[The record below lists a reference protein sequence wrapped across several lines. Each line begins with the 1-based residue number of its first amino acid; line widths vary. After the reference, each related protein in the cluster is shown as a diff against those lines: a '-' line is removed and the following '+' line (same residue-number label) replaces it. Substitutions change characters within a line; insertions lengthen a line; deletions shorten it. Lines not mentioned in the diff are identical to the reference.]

1 MEKYNYREVIKSDI
15 KEWMTYEYDGR
26 YNDYN
31 FNDMCDRLYDDLWA
45 ENAITGNDEDY
56 YDSEYKCEEYLY
68 HNFDLLFEA
77 LYEFG
82 YTGPELINAV
92 KTHCKND
99 SFSRWADATI
109 RCYLLSECL
118 EKALKELGYDEKSRK
133 N

>member
-31 FNDMCDRLYDDLWA
+31 FYDMYDRLYDDLWA

-56 YDSEYKCEEYLY
+56 YDSEYKCEEYLC

-77 LYEFG
+77 LFEFG
-82 YTGPELINAV
+82 EFEANLLNKIHEVSNNGTFA
-92 KTHCKND
+92 
-99 SFSRWADATI
+99 RWADCTI
-109 RCYLLSECL
+109 RCYLLGECL
-118 EKALKELGYDEKSRK
+118 EKALKELGYDEKSGE